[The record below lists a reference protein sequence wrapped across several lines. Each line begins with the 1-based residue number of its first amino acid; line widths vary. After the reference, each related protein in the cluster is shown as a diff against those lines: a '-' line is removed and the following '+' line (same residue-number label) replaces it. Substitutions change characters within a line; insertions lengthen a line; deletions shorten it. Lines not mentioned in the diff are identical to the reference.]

1 MTEENKENQEGQ
13 SPEETA
19 AADAAPDTESAEAP
33 APEAEA
39 PEETYTL
46 TRAQMERM
54 EEAAKELATVK
65 DQFVRQAA
73 EYDNYRKRTAREKET
88 LWQDAKADT
97 ILKFLPV
104 YDNLSRAAAAE
115 GDDDN
120 PHKQGLIK
128 IFQQAGEILKAV
140 GVTEIEALGK
150 PFDPEKH
157 NAVNHIDDGQYGEN
171 EVSQVFQPG
180 FMMNGKVIRHAVVQ
194 VAN

>member
-1 MTEENKENQEGQ
+1 MTEENRDAQSQEQEQENPVADAE
-13 SPEETA
+13 PETEA
-19 AADAAPDTESAEAP
+19 AEAAAPDAEAS
-33 APEAEA
+33 
-39 PEETYTL
+39 EETYTL

-54 EEAAKELATVK
+54 EEAAKELATIK
-65 DQFVRQAA
+65 DQYVRQAA
-73 EYDNYRKRTAREKET
+73 EYDNYRKRTAREKES

-104 YDNLSRAAAAE
+104 YDNLSRAAAVE
-115 GDDDN
+115 GDDEN

-128 IFQQAGEILKAV
+128 IFQQAGEILKSV
-140 GVTEIEALGK
+140 GVTEIDALGQT
-150 PFDPEKH
+150 FDPEKH
-157 NAVNHIDDGQYGEN
+157 NAVNHIDDEKYGEN

>member
-1 MTEENKENQEGQ
+1 MTEENRDAQSQEQ
-13 SPEETA
+13 EEPVTDTETPEASEADAEASEETF
-19 AADAAPDTESAEAP
+19 
-33 APEAEA
+33 
-39 PEETYTL
+39 TL

-65 DQFVRQAA
+65 DQYVRQAA
-73 EYDNYRKRTAREKET
+73 EYDNYRKRTVREKET

-104 YDNLSRAAAAE
+104 YDNLSRAAAVE

-128 IFQQAGEILKAV
+128 IFQQAGEILKSV
-140 GVTEIEALGK
+140 GVTEIDALGK
-150 PFDPEKH
+150 TFDPEKH
-157 NAVNHIDDGQYGEN
+157 NAVNHIDDEKYGEN

>member
-1 MTEENKENQEGQ
+1 MTEENNDCKQETDV
-13 SPEETA
+13 TA
-19 AADAAPDTESAEAP
+19 TPPDTEPDAAAQAETA
-33 APEAEA
+33 
-39 PEETYTL
+39 EETFTL
-46 TRAQMERM
+46 TREQMERM

-73 EYDNYRKRTAREKET
+73 EYDNYRKRTAREKES

-104 YDNLSRAAAAE
+104 YDNLSRAAAVE

-128 IFQQAGEILKAV
+128 IFQQYQEILKAV
-140 GVTEIEALGK
+140 GVTEIEALGQT
-150 PFDPEKH
+150 FDPEKH
-157 NAVNHIDDGQYGEN
+157 NAVNHIDDENFGEN
-171 EVSQVFQPG
+171 TVSQVFQPG

>member
-1 MTEENKENQEGQ
+1 MTEENKENQEAQ
-13 SPEETA
+13 SPEEPA
-19 AADAAPDTESAEAP
+19 AADAAPDTESAP
-33 APEAEA
+33 DAEA

-65 DQFVRQAA
+65 DQYVRQAA
-73 EYDNYRKRTAREKET
+73 EYDNYRKRTVREKET

-104 YDNLSRAAAAE
+104 YDNLSRAAAAG

-128 IFQQAGEILKAV
+128 IFQQAGEILKSV

-157 NAVNHIDDGQYGEN
+157 NAVNHIDDEKYGEN

>member
-1 MTEENKENQEGQ
+1 MAQENTDSKSQE
-13 SPEETA
+13 PTAEDAEPVAETQGG
-19 AADAAPDTESAEAP
+19 AEAS
-33 APEAEA
+33 
-39 PEETYTL
+39 EETYTL

-54 EEAAKELATVK
+54 EEAAKELETVK
-65 DQFVRQAA
+65 DQYVRQAA
-73 EYDNYRKRTAREKET
+73 EYDNYRKRTAREKES

-128 IFQQAGEILKAV
+128 IFQQAREILKSS
-140 GVTEIEALGK
+140 GVSEIDALGQT
-150 PFDPEKH
+150 FDPEKH
-157 NAVNHIDDGQYGEN
+157 NAVNHIDDEKYGEN

>member
-1 MTEENKENQEGQ
+1 MTQENTDNKSQEPSVEDTEPVAETQGGAET
-13 SPEETA
+13 PEETF
-19 AADAAPDTESAEAP
+19 
-33 APEAEA
+33 
-39 PEETYTL
+39 TL
-46 TRAQMERM
+46 TRSQMERM
-54 EEAAKELATVK
+54 EEAAKELETTK
-65 DQFVRQAA
+65 DQYVRLAA

-104 YDNLSRAAAAE
+104 YDNLSRAAAVE

-120 PHKQGLIK
+120 PHKQGLVK
-128 IFQQAGEILKAV
+128 IFQQAQEILKSS
-140 GVTEIEALGK
+140 GVTEIDAQGQT
-150 PFDPEKH
+150 FDPEKH
-157 NAVNHIDDGQYGEN
+157 NAVNHIDDEKYGEN

>member
-1 MTEENKENQEGQ
+1 MTEEHTDSKSQETPDSGAETVTEAENA
-13 SPEETA
+13 SPETPGETF
-19 AADAAPDTESAEAP
+19 
-33 APEAEA
+33 
-39 PEETYTL
+39 TL

-54 EEAAKELATVK
+54 EAAAKELEQLK

-73 EYDNYRKRTAREKET
+73 EYDNYRKRTAREKES

-104 YDNLSRAAAAE
+104 YDNLARAAAAE

-128 IFQQAGEILKAV
+128 IFQQSREILKSA
-140 GVTEIEALGK
+140 GVTEIDAQGQT
-150 PFDPEKH
+150 FDPEKH
-157 NAVNHIDDGQYGEN
+157 NAVNHIDDEKYGEN

>member
-1 MTEENKENQEGQ
+1 MAQENTDSKSQE
-13 SPEETA
+13 PTAEDAEPVAETQGG
-19 AADAAPDTESAEAP
+19 AEAS
-33 APEAEA
+33 
-39 PEETYTL
+39 EETYTL

-54 EEAAKELATVK
+54 EEAAKELETVK
-65 DQFVRQAA
+65 DQYVRQAA
-73 EYDNYRKRTAREKET
+73 EYDNYRKRTAREKES

-104 YDNLSRAAAAE
+104 YDNLARAAAAE

-128 IFQQAGEILKAV
+128 IFQQAREILKSS
-140 GVTEIEALGK
+140 GVSEIDALGQT
-150 PFDPEKH
+150 FDPEKH
-157 NAVNHIDDGQYGEN
+157 NAVNHIDDEKYGEN